1 MARASDLGRKRSGLS
16 YARAARKFGV
26 TIEDVR
32 AYAQMAKDFNRQQ
45 KAVAKE
51 YGYKGELRQFA
62 SLKGLAEDAEA
73 IRRFGARGF
82 FEYVRDEVMA
92 SLQDVPRLEFENKAE
107 QYHANMIQALTN
119 NAASAFEES
128 EVALAIDALKNMTP
142 KEVMRMTG
150 GKFFDFYY
158 GRKQPGKNEMDADDM
173 VTALAEM
180 IEE

>member
-16 YARAARKFGV
+16 YKDAARKFGV

-62 SLKGLAEDAEA
+62 SLRGLAEDVEA

-107 QYHANMIQALTN
+107 QYHANMLQALTN

-128 EVALAIDALKNMTP
+128 EVALAIDALQNMTP
-142 KEVMRMTG
+142 KEVMRLTG

-158 GRKQPGKNEMDADDM
+158 GRKQAGENEMDADDM
-173 VTALAEM
+173 ISALAVVVER
-180 IEE
+180 